1 MIWLLALETSTSDSL
16 NSTFSG
22 QVQIETEC
30 ARQRKIS
37 LQRRCEVYFPFFLF
51 SFLFLSSTILLL
63 LSLFVRCTTLRPND
77 FTLVSGG
84 FVWAR
89 ETTYVYIV
97 QLEHVD
103 AIGTS
108 EVISHS
114 LPFSVSPGV
123 VVSHFCGS
131 VVSFSYERSIRKMCF
146 VLTCMYRWESVRVY
160 GESYFGFSILYYYTY
175 ICLSIVDTHN
185 SRAHLHLEIRPTHN
199 KIRFSVRA
207 IGYFQNKTLQL
218 LIEWFDKK

>member
-1 MIWLLALETSTSDSL
+1 MIWLLALATSTSDSL

-37 LQRRCEVYFPFFLF
+37 LQRRCEVYFPFFF
-51 SFLFLSSTILLL
+51 FLFLSSTILLL

-114 LPFSVSPGV
+114 LPFSVSPELLCLTFAAPLSLSPMNVQYAKCVLFWHACVG
-123 VVSHFCGS
+123 
-131 VVSFSYERSIRKMCF
+131 ERVFACMENRILVFQYCIIIRIYLLEHRRYTQF
-146 VLTCMYRWESVRVY
+146 TCTFT
-160 GESYFGFSILYYYTY
+160 FG
-175 ICLSIVDTHN
+175 N
-185 SRAHLHLEIRPTHN
+185 SANTQ
-199 KIRFSVRA
+199 
-207 IGYFQNKTLQL
+207 QNP
-218 LIEWFDKK
+218 I